1 MTRIASLAANN
12 QLVTLLLRTQAR
24 LQENE
29 VQVAS
34 EKISQDYVGIAL
46 NAGRLVNL
54 ENTRNALS
62 RYVDNNT
69 IAGVRLDIA
78 GTTIEALRTAINDFR
93 GRLTAFHEFDANED
107 ETQVKDIQDAAFR
120 ALKAV
125 EGYLNTEADGR
136 FLFSGARVTT
146 QPADLGLTDLAAFQ
160 AKYDGFT
167 VTYPTTRDAHLAE
180 FSMSANLTGDTTW
193 LGFERD
199 NGGVGRITAND
210 NSLDNLKAGTTI
222 TISGTGSNNDTYEI
236 ASVNAAGNYI
246 TVVTEMLITRAN
258 DTGGGNITLT
268 TAAGATL
275 GVADFT
281 DLSFDQGTGVITA
294 GGGTPFSSLKA
305 GEIITI
311 ANATDGG
318 NNQTFTIDSV
328 TSTTITIK
336 QKKLTDEGAGQ
347 TAAGTISATPYYKG
361 DEVTITHRMDANQTF
376 DFDTTAVDPAF
387 EKAMRAMAIIAQ
399 GVFATEGGL
408 DQNKKRVTDALYL
421 LNSALSPTV
430 AGTPPYGTE
439 KSSNIRQLQID
450 LGFKQVLVRDT
461 NEAHVRF
468 IAFLESR
475 ISDTENVDPLEAIT
489 RLLDESRALE
499 ASFQVLARVREL
511 SLTNFLR

>member
-12 QLVTLLLRTQAR
+12 QLVQLLLRTQSR
-24 LQENE
+24 LQDNE

-34 EKISQDYVGIAL
+34 EKISQDYKGIAL
-46 NAGRLVNL
+46 DSERLVNL

-78 GTTIEALRTAINDFR
+78 GTTIEALRQTIDDFQ
-93 GRLTAFHEFDANED
+93 GQLASFHQFDAKGEV
-107 ETQVKDIQDAAFR
+107 EVKDIQDAAFR
-120 ALKAV
+120 ALKAM
-125 EGYLNTEADGR
+125 EGFLNTEADGR

-146 QPADLGLTDLAAFQ
+146 QPVDLGLTDLAAFQ
-160 AKYDGFT
+160 ARYDGT
-167 VTYPTTRDAHLAE
+167 MVAYPTTRDAHLAE
-180 FSMSANLTGDTTW
+180 FSISANLTGDTTW

-210 NSLDNLKAGTTI
+210 DSLDNLKVGTTI
-222 TISGTGSNNDTYEI
+222 TISGTASNNGTYQI

-246 TVVTEMLITRAN
+246 TVVTEMLTTRAN

-268 TAAGATL
+268 TAADATL

-281 DLSFDQGTGVITA
+281 DLSFDQATGVITA
-294 GGGTPFSSLKA
+294 GGGTPFSALKA
-305 GEIITI
+305 GEIFTIT
-311 ANATDGG
+311 NATDSG
-318 NNQTFTIDSV
+318 NNQIFTIESV
-328 TSTTITIK
+328 TATTITIK

-347 TAAGTISATPYYKG
+347 TAAGTIAAASYYKG
-361 DEVTITHRMDANQTF
+361 DETIVTHRMDTNQTF

-387 EKAMRAMAIIAQ
+387 EKAIRAMAIIAQ

-408 DQNKKRVTDALYL
+408 EQNKTRVTDALYL
-421 LNSALSPTV
+421 LNNALSPTTS
-430 AGTPPYGTE
+430 GTPPYGTE
-439 KSSNIRQLQID
+439 KAGNLRQLQVD
-450 LGFKQVLVRDT
+450 LGFDLLLVRDT
-461 NEAHVRF
+461 NERHTKF

-475 ISDTENVDPLEAIT
+475 ISDTENVDLLEAIT

-499 ASFQVLARVREL
+499 ASFQALAHIREL
-511 SLTNFLR
+511 SLSNFLR